1 MKNLT
6 RIFGVALLGLLGV
19 TACSSDGNIVT
30 SVAPVTEVPVTDAP
44 TTTSTPGPLRILVT
58 NDDGVGADGIDVMVQ
73 YLLAM
78 DNVTVTVVA
87 PLENQSGTGGKTTA
101 GDLIVTDATTK
112 SGYPAKAVAGF
123 PADTIVWAIDLGGI
137 DFVPDL
143 VVSGI
148 NNGQNYSVEIVPLSG
163 TVGAARAAAA
173 HNIPSVAVSQ
183 GLAAAPDFPTS
194 AGAVVAWIE
203 VHRDELLARADGE
216 TVTEFLNVNAPS
228 CAAGLVVRGVIETP
242 IESIGTSDYNAND
255 CASTVVPQRLCQRV
269 MSADSKMVTSQSV
282 CCQLVAHHFLIE
294 IIREA
299 LRHRHGGDGMWHRRR
314 RASKPK
320 IFSSTV
326 VGRLPR
332 CSQFHRVPALCCDWR
347 DKQLRLQ
354 EP

>member
-1 MKNLT
+1 MKSLT
-6 RIFGVALLGLLGV
+6 RPLGIALLGLLGV
-19 TACSSDGNIVT
+19 TACSSDGNNVT
-30 SVAPVTEVPVTDAP
+30 SVAPVTEVPVTEAP
-44 TTTSTPGPLRILVT
+44 TTTSAPEPLRILVT

-73 YLLAM
+73 SLLAM
-78 DNVTVTVVA
+78 NNVTVTVVA

-101 GDLIVTDATTK
+101 GDLVVTDATTK

-123 PADTIVWAIDLGGI
+123 PADTIVWAIDQGGI

-183 GLAAAPDFPTS
+183 GLATEPDFPTS
-194 AGAVVAWIE
+194 AGYVVEWIE

-228 CAAGLVVRGVIETP
+228 CAAGLSVRGVIETP

-255 CASTVVPQRLCQRV
+255 CASTVVP
-269 MSADSKMVTSQSV
+269 T
-282 CCQLVAHHFLIE
+282 
-294 IIREA
+294 
-299 LRHRHGGDGMWHRRR
+299 GDVSGFQNGYITISM
-314 RASKPK
+314 
-320 IFSSTV
+320 
-326 VGRLPR
+326 LPI
-332 CSQFHRVPALCCDWR
+332 SGSPFPD
-347 DKQLRLQ
+347 
-354 EP
+354 